1 MEIFFDI
8 DNTVVFNGTDID
20 IDTLWREIRD
30 CRNAT
35 AWANPT
41 RAEWLPILEELYELL
56 ESTKSKLYDIEIALD
71 QAKEEQF
78 ALAQIKIKNCYDKG
92 YFVERVREYID
103 EDPEYKNL
111 AAIIDESN
119 VDDAYEAIVEHEGL
133 IIDDA
138 INGERD
144 GIFLRNGNAGVYASC
159 RSFDPSFIP
168 YVEFS
173 FNTGEFTNFD

>member
-20 IDTLWREIRD
+20 IDALWREIRD

-78 ALAQIKIKNCYDKG
+78 ALAQIKIKYCYDKG
-92 YFVERVREYID
+92 YFVERVREHID
-103 EDPEYKNL
+103 EDPEYESL
-111 AAIIDESN
+111 AESIDESN
-119 VDDAYEAIVEHEGL
+119 VDDAYDAIVEHECL
-133 IIDDA
+133 VIDDA